1 MDKTKLE
8 QLEAKGWV
16 VTTPEEFLELTPE
29 EVAYIELK
37 LLLSRRL
44 RERREE
50 LNLSQQALAEMLESS
65 QSRVSRMEAGDPAVS
80 IDLLVRSL
88 FRIGVTRAELGEMVG
103 AIDDVESCV

>member
-1 MDKTKLE
+1 MNKKKRH
-8 QLEAKGWV
+8 QHEAKGWV

-65 QSRVSRMEAGDPAVS
+65 QSRVSRMETGDPAVS

-103 AIDDVESCV
+103 AGAEVENGV